1 MCWPISEECA
11 HGKILKH
18 FTLQGGERTNNYT
31 PFQNVSQMSECIDRC
46 CTSKNCDLAL
56 MKGAS
61 CYGVSCENENS
72 CHLERVEEGDA
83 AQRSLTGEGESL
95 ISFITRGAP
104 TESELG
110 LHVTISNKN
119 SSGKIYVWKTLIFK
133 LCVWQKVRPAK
144 TVKRKEISFFPLSR
158 I

>member
-1 MCWPISEECA
+1 
-11 HGKILKH
+11 
-18 FTLQGGERTNNYT
+18 
-31 PFQNVSQMSECIDRC
+31 
-46 CTSKNCDLAL
+46 

-119 SSGKIYVWKTLIFK
+119 SSGKIYV
-133 LCVWQKVRPAK
+133 
-144 TVKRKEISFFPLSR
+144 
-158 I
+158 